1 MATNKYNRYERKI
14 RYKNHL
20 MLLYSYK
27 KEKWYPSIVV
37 KEDDYYKKVYRS
49 KNSSY
54 LKKISNKKIRKF
66 KGTIPKGHYFIHK
79 IYDYWYELY

>member
-1 MATNKYNRYERKI
+1 MATDKYNRYERKI
-14 RYKNHL
+14 KHKNHL
-20 MLLYSYK
+20 LLLYSYE
-27 KEKWYPSIVV
+27 KERWYPPIAI
-37 KEDDYYKKVYRS
+37 KEGSHYKRVCRS

-66 KGTIPKGHYFIHK
+66 KGTIPKGYSFIHK